1 MTDQVATAPAAQ
13 TIPEGA
19 QHHHAWNR
27 LQEMRQKSP
36 PQTADEHVGLNG
48 RIAVFITENVGTMYC
63 AYIFTLIGITGI
75 VASLS
80 NNTFLTLVVAAVSG
94 YFLQLVLLP
103 IIIVGQNIQGRAADK
118 RAIETYKDAEAI
130 LGECLHLQKHLQ
142 DQDQLLDDIV
152 KRMQSIAATQA
163 G

>member
-1 MTDQVATAPAAQ
+1 MTDQVATAPAVQ
-13 TIPEGA
+13 TVPDGA
-19 QHHHAWNR
+19 QHHHAWRR
-27 LQEMRQKSP
+27 LQEM
-36 PQTADEHVGLNG
+36 QTKKPALTSDEHFGLNG
-48 RIAVFITENVGTMYC
+48 KIAVFITENVGTMWC
-63 AYIFTLIGITGI
+63 AYVFAVIGITGI

-103 IIIVGQNIQGRAADK
+103 IIIVGQNIQGRASDK

-142 DQDQLLDDIV
+142 EQDQLLDDIV
-152 KRMQSIAATQA
+152 KRMQVIATAQA